1 MIDILKEE
9 GIIRYQDAYICAQI
23 AIDKLPT
30 EYTDFFS
37 SRFQYVFVDEY
48 QDCNN
53 IQRQAIDSIFDSTKC
68 VVFKIG
74 DSDQAIYNSEEDTT
88 PDWVP
93 QSGFLSLMT
102 SCRFSQEIADV
113 VCKLKRDDK
122 GIVTLVGETGVKPVL
137 LIFLLRKL
145 TKLSLDSSLR
155 WRPMAFLTKMGYT
168 KLLVQSEVRMR
179 LG

>member
-1 MIDILKEE
+1 MPIHVP
-9 GIIRYQDAYICAQI
+9 
-23 AIDKLPT
+23 KLPLINYQQNIQT
-30 EYTDFFS
+30 SFS

-137 LIFLLRKL
+137 LIFSPEKIDKVITGFISALEAYG
-145 TKLSLDSSLR
+145 LSDKK
-155 WRPMAFLTKMGYT
+155 WDI
-168 KLLVQSEVRMR
+168 QSYWCNQK
-179 LG
+179 